1 MVSVVGRV
9 ARPGLVKLSG
19 GSRVA
24 DAIAAAGGALP
35 AVDLSTLNLA
45 QKLSDGEQI
54 YVGIPVPPGAGG
66 SVVGST
72 GDGSGPADASGGASG
87 GSSEV
92 PSASGKRGKKTG
104 KSAGSGKVNL
114 NTASADELESLP
126 GVGPT
131 TAQKIITWR
140 TQHGRFS
147 SVDELR
153 EVGGIGDTK
162 LAALRDLVTT

>member
-92 PSASGKRGKKTG
+92 PSACSN
-104 KSAGSGKVNL
+104 SA
-114 NTASADELESLP
+114 AS
-126 GVGPT
+126 
-131 TAQKIITWR
+131 R
-140 TQHGRFS
+140 
-147 SVDELR
+147 
-153 EVGGIGDTK
+153 
-162 LAALRDLVTT
+162 